1 MLHVSWSAYVVKWLR
16 VIRGRWCA
24 ATDRWGWAD
33 RSIVVVVLAS
43 CIGYSSYRNW
53 VVFLNLNA
61 FELPKDGS
69 DKLCWV
75 LTQLEVQ
82 ARVACQSEAID
93 AIQVLDGWQT
103 SICCGLLVNFEGQ
116 AMRISAQIDKEVR
129 ISQYNHGPLTLW
141 LSQQSSSWCSDST
154 WASQR
159 SLACGRLSSA

>member
-1 MLHVSWSAYVVKWLR
+1 M
-16 VIRGRWCA
+16 
-24 ATDRWGWAD
+24 
-33 RSIVVVVLAS
+33 VVLAC
-43 CIGYSSYRNW
+43 CIGYSSDWDR
-53 VVFLNLNA
+53 VVFLDLDA
-61 FELPKDGS
+61 LELPKYGA

-129 ISQYNHGPLTLW
+129 ISQYNHGPLTL
-141 LSQQSSSWCSDST
+141 
-154 WASQR
+154 
-159 SLACGRLSSA
+159 